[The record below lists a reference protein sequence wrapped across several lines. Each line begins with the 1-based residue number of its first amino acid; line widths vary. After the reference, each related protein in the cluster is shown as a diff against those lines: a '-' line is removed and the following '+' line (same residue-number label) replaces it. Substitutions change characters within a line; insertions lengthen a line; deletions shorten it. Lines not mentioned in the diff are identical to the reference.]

1 MSTGHTVNGKHT
13 DVGHE
18 VHFTNHDGKKHK
30 VKITHLHNGAG
41 TANLE
46 GTVDGQL
53 KQFTSVPH
61 SPNAST
67 YSWNHIEDDED

>member
-1 MSTGHTVNGKHT
+1 MSPEYTINGKHT
-13 DVGHE
+13 AVGHE
-18 VHFTNHDGKKHK
+18 VHFTNNDGKKHK
-30 VKITHLHNGAG
+30 VKITHLHNSDG

-61 SPNAST
+61 STNANA
-67 YSWNHIEDDED
+67 YSWNHCED

>member
-1 MSTGHTVNGKHT
+1 MSPEYKINGKNT
-13 DVGHE
+13 AVGHE
-18 VHFTNHDGKKHK
+18 VHFTDNDDRKHK
-30 VKITHLHNGAG
+30 AKITHLHNSAG
-41 TANLE
+41 TVNLE

-61 SPNAST
+61 SPDART